1 MFNDLLGKLEKLDL
15 KLNRGSENHQ
25 AATHAL
31 ILDAENYF
39 MTEYGMVAPWET
51 KELEA
56 AKNFADSN
64 WLKAATQAITNAL
77 IVSEYSDD
85 EYWGGYTYTNR
96 DAQRT
101 PRRM

>member
-1 MFNDLLGKLEKLDL
+1 
-15 KLNRGSENHQ
+15 
-25 AATHAL
+25 
-31 ILDAENYF
+31 